1 MHDFKVEI
9 IIQIYMGYH
18 PHYLI
23 SGSYIYSQILSQ
35 SYTYKLKVDSL
46 NNEYM
51 LREISVKVLYPL
63 VYISKKAIML

>member
-1 MHDFKVEI
+1 
-9 IIQIYMGYH
+9 MGYH

-23 SGSYIYSQILSQ
+23 SGSYNYSQILSQ

-63 VYISKKAIML
+63 VYISQKAIML